1 MFGLEM
7 FNFNLHDGY
16 PEACV
21 RALSKG
27 LLREKDYE
35 NLVQCTN
42 LEEFAV

>member
-7 FNFNLHDGY
+7 FSFNIDDGY

-21 RALSKG
+21 RALAKG
-27 LLREKDYE
+27 LLRDKDYE
-35 NLVQCTN
+35 NLVNCGN